1 MLHLVGNALGRGQ
14 TCSMYICR
22 VRLGACQYVKQRGLA
37 RSIVAH
43 KNIQP
48 MIRKDKRVI
57 IKNNV
62 VAESQ
67 GTMFQLHSPSLNTM
81 TLLFTVSAA
90 S

>member
-1 MLHLVGNALGRGQ
+1 
-14 TCSMYICR
+14 
-22 VRLGACQYVKQRGLA
+22 
-37 RSIVAH
+37 
-43 KNIQP
+43 
-48 MIRKDKRVI
+48 MIRKGKRVI